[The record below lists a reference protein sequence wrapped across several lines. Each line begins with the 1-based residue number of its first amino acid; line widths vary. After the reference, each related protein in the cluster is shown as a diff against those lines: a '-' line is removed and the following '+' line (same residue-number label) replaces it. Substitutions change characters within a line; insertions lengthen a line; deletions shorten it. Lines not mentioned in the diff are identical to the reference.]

1 MNIELDDKHWE
12 ALSKIAKD
20 RHRTNLFKKHEQI
33 IIAFLVQHIP
43 AYISPN
49 MLTTIG
55 LCGSFITA
63 MSFILA
69 AYVNRYLLLLGLVG
83 FAINW
88 FGDSLDGRLAYY
100 RNTPRKWY
108 GFTLDFSV
116 DWLTIIMISFG
127 FIVYAPGNL
136 KLLGFAFA
144 VMYAWAMITALLRYK
159 LTNKYKIDSGLFG
172 PTEAR
177 IIISLVLIFE
187 VIFPDSLLYT
197 AAIVCVF
204 LLFINVNDFLKLLKQ
219 ANEKDQLE
227 RLNKQE

>member
-1 MNIELDDKHWE
+1 MNIELDDKHWD

-20 RHRTNLFKKHEQI
+20 RHRTNLFKKYEQI
-33 IIAFLVQHIP
+33 TIAFLVQHIP
-43 AYISPN
+43 ACITPN
-49 MLTTIG
+49 ILTAIG
-55 LCGSFITA
+55 LFGSFITA
-63 MSFILA
+63 MSFVLA
-69 AYVNRYLLLLGLVG
+69 AYVNRYFLLLGLVG

-177 IIISLVLIFE
+177 IIISIVLIFE
-187 VIFPDSLLYT
+187 VIIQNSILYT
-197 AAIVCVF
+197 AGVVCVF
-204 LLFINVNDFLKLLKQ
+204 LLFINVTDFLKLLKQ
-219 ANEKDQLE
+219 ADEKDKLE
-227 RLNKQE
+227 RLNKLE